1 MQDYTLIF
9 DLDGTLANTRPDLLE
24 ALNHS
29 IEPEGLKPL
38 NFNHIGHLF
47 GQGSMAMIK
56 RAFEHNNVT
65 ANPELELKC
74 QKRFLSFYEDNISNK
89 TTLFPGAKKA
99 IDDLQA
105 FTLSI
110 CTNKPEYLA
119 RKLLTEIGI
128 LEKFASIT
136 GGDSYAYRKPD
147 ARHLTKTV
155 ELANGTNTK
164 TIMIGDTITDTK
176 AAQNAGIPVIVVD
189 FGYSDVPV
197 DTLNADAIISH
208 FDELLPTINQLIATN

>member
-29 IEPEGLKPL
+29 IKPEGLTPL

-47 GQGSMAMIK
+47 GQGSLAMIK
-56 RAFEHNNVT
+56 RAFEHHNIQ
-65 ANPELELKC
+65 ADAELELKC
-74 QKRFLSFYEDNISNK
+74 QKLFLSFYEDNISNK
-89 TTLFPGAKKA
+89 TTLFDGAQKA
-99 IDDLQA
+99 LNDLRA
-105 FTLSI
+105 FTLSV

-119 RKLLTEIGI
+119 RKLLTEMGLIDN
-128 LEKFASIT
+128 FASLT
-136 GGDSYAYRKPD
+136 GGDTFDFRKPD
-147 ARHLTKTV
+147 ARHLTNTV
-155 ELANGTNTK
+155 ELANGTK
-164 TIMIGDTITDTK
+164 AKAIMIGDTLTDTK